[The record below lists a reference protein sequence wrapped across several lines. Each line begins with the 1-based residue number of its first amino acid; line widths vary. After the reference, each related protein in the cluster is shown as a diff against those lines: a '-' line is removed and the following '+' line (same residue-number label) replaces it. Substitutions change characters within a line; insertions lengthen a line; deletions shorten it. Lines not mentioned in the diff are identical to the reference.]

1 MEEMTFLHEQQRQ
14 ECEQAHIK

>member
-1 MEEMTFLHEQQRQ
+1 MHEQQRQ